1 MNGTA
6 AYAAYQERFDYVR
19 MAQEALQEQE
29 TLRALLAR
37 RRAEGPSGADQALV
51 WERDN
56 RMLYAMYLEQRANAK
71 LFSARAER
79 GGRAI
84 S

>member
-6 AYAAYQERFDYVR
+6 VYAAYQERFDYAR
-19 MAQEALQEQE
+19 MAQEALREQE
-29 TLRALLAR
+29 VLRALLAK
-37 RRAEGPSGADQALV
+37 RRAEGPSGTAQPLV

-71 LFSARAER
+71 LFSARAGRE
-79 GGRAI
+79 GRAI